1 MTSAERVSVV
11 RRFLDNFNAGDIAA
25 ALEALDPDVRYDG
38 PDVDG
43 IWWANGSF
51 NGRDRLYTDIIEG
64 VDDHFEHLNVVID
77 HVYACG
83 DDVVVISHHD
93 GILKNGKTFDSPL
106 VQVFSVADDK
116 VVLLRDFADTD
127 SWRTKLK

>member
-1 MTSAERVSVV
+1 MSAEENTKAV
-11 RRFLDNFNAGDIAA
+11 RRFLDNFNAGDIPA
-25 ALEALDPDVRYDG
+25 ALEAMHPDVRYEG

-51 NGRDRLYTDIIEG
+51 EGRDQLFTGIIEG
-64 VDDHFEHLNVVID
+64 VDDHFDHLNVVID

-93 GILKNGKTFDSPL
+93 GVTKSGKKFDS
-106 VQVFSVADDK
+106 
-116 VVLLRDFADTD
+116 
-127 SWRTKLK
+127 